1 MVDLKVRVLM
11 RDGLPYLRAAENP
24 HTDMADLR
32 ASNPNSLPAA
42 IDPALAEPVKMLN
55 YLEELLS
62 RVSRSGD
69 PPREQ
74 LCPSYSRVCQFD
86 ERRRRRQKIVTE
98 EPSVCES
105 G

>member
-42 IDPALAEPVKMLN
+42 IDPALAEPVKMQDDCCSVTRGHLQT
-55 YLEELLS
+55 LLA
-62 RVSRSGD
+62 
-69 PPREQ
+69 PPVQ
-74 LCPSYSRVCQFD
+74 LY
-86 ERRRRRQKIVTE
+86 I
-98 EPSVCES
+98 
-105 G
+105 